1 MLARREHSRAE
12 ILRRLT
18 PLAESAEQVGA
29 VLDKLEALGFL
40 SEARFA
46 ASLSRRRS
54 ERYGA
59 VRVAHELQQHRIDP
73 SIAEPLLG
81 GLRASERER
90 ALEVWSRR
98 FGAKAD
104 TLAEKGRQ
112 YRFLTR
118 RGFSGDMVH
127 WVLRYGAAA
136 TGAGQDSEHESV
148 RAQEHDQQADPI
160 D

>member
-1 MLARREHSRAE
+1 MLARREHSRTE
-12 ILRRLT
+12 ILRRLA
-18 PLAESAEQVGA
+18 PLAESAAQVDA
-29 VLDKLEALGFL
+29 VLDKLEAQGLL

-59 VRVAHELQQHRIDP
+59 ARVAHELQQHRIDP

-81 GLRASERER
+81 GLRESERER

-104 TLAEKGRQ
+104 TLAEKARQ

-118 RGFSGDMVH
+118 RGFSGDTVH
-127 WVLRYGAAA
+127 WVLRHGAAA
-136 TGAGQDSEHESV
+136 IGAGHDPEHTSV
-148 RAQEHDQQADPI
+148 HAPDHDQHGDPT